1 MNLQY
6 IYFIIQLLGG
16 KIWSLNVSIKNIKKL
31 QLSYKALGM
40 NSQYPLFLFSFFEKK
55 GKMNFLSNI

>member
-16 KIWSLNVSIKNIKKL
+16 KIWSLDVSIKNIKKL

-40 NSQYPLFLFSFFEKK
+40 NSQISSLSFFFFWEER
-55 GKMNFLSNI
+55 